1 MKIKGLLLSAMLLA
15 AQFCVAQSPAQCS
28 KKSKSNRNQ
37 ASNYVDTRSDSI
49 DITHYA
55 IFLDFSTLP
64 ANELHARCVV
74 EFKAKV
80 DQINSIVLDLE
91 GLTVDSVKQNG
102 NVLAFIHNDPQ
113 ITITLAEALSTNDS
127 SAVEVFYQ
135 GTPIEDASGF
145 GGFSFSGSYAY
156 NIGVGFDAI
165 PHNFGRVWFP
175 CFDNFVERST
185 FTCSVVTPSNL
196 RAYCGGLLLSNE
208 VENNLRTMVWE
219 LNQEIPTYLA
229 SVAVAPFQE
238 VNFTYNSLLNPALN
252 VKLVALAADTTTM
265 KNSFVSLEPIFH
277 LFEEHFGPYKW
288 DRVGYVSV
296 PFQAGAMEHATNI
309 AFPRDLL
316 GAGASA
322 NQHIMA
328 HELSHHWFGDLA
340 TCETA
345 AHMWLNEG
353 FASYTERLFDE
364 WLISRATYD
373 AEVRLNH
380 RMMLNFAH
388 VRDGGYW
395 PLSNVPNE
403 YTYSNHTYDLPSDKI
418 HTLRTYMGDSLF
430 YLGLRNYLETF
441 SFADAS
447 SNDLR
452 DALEAPTGL
461 DLDDYFA
468 DWIDI
473 PGWAGFEVDSTLEVA
488 GGLRVFYSQKSAG
501 NAHNYQNVPFEIT
514 FRGPDFSFETRTALL
529 SGPNSFVDVDID
541 FIPAM
546 VYLNRGEKISQAVTG
561 EERIIKTSGT
571 NVWSN
576 AFLEVD
582 IDEVE
587 DSVLIRVDHF
597 WVKPDPFK
605 QPFAMY
611 RLSPNRY
618 WKVDG
623 ILKPGLDAKLKFTYN
638 GRITSTSAG
647 WLDHDL
653 VTDETKL
660 VLLYRPDNRSDW
672 QVTNATKTTF
682 TSTTDK
688 FGNFVLDS
696 LMLGEYAFAEIDS
709 SLGLKDSPIS
719 HFELVVFPNPAKDF
733 VELGWKDV
741 RVEFVELVDLQG
753 RLLGRVP
760 VSKVDTSAKIPV
772 SHLTSGSYLV
782 RVVSLDG
789 RVSTRVVQVN

>member
-1 MKIKGLLLSAMLLA
+1 MKMKGLLFA
-15 AQFCVAQSPAQCS
+15 ACLMVAQLGNAQTSTHCS
-28 KKSKSNRNQ
+28 HKAKASRDQ
-37 ASNYVDTRSDSI
+37 ASNYIDTRSDSI
-49 DITHYA
+49 NITHYS
-55 IFLDFSTLP
+55 IFLDFSSLP
-64 ANELHARCVV
+64 TNELHARCVV

-80 DQINSIVLDLE
+80 DQIEQIVLDLE

-102 NVLAFIHNDPQ
+102 NVLAFSHTDPQ
-113 ITITLAEALSTNDS
+113 LTITLSEALNTNDS
-127 SAVEVFYQ
+127 TAIEVFYQ

-185 FTCSVVTPSNL
+185 FTCSVITPSNL
-196 RAYCGGLLLSNE
+196 KAYCGGLLVSNE

-229 SVAVAPFQE
+229 SVAVAPYQE

-316 GAGASA
+316 SAGASG

-380 RMMLNFAH
+380 RTMLNFAH

-403 YTYSNHTYDLPSDKI
+403 YTYSNHTYELPSDKI

-430 YLGLRNYLETF
+430 YVGLRNYMETF
-441 SFADAS
+441 SFADAN

-452 DALEAPTGL
+452 DALEAGTGL

-468 DWIDI
+468 DWVDT
-473 PGWAGFEVDSTLEVA
+473 PGWAGFEVDSTLEIE
-488 GGLRVFYSQKSAG
+488 GGLRVYYSQKSAG
-501 NAHNYQNVPFEIT
+501 NTHNYQNVPFEIT
-514 FRGPDFSFETRTALL
+514 FRRPDFSFETRSALL
-529 SGPNSFVDVDID
+529 SGPTGFVDVDVD
-541 FIPAM
+541 FVPSM

-561 EERIIKTSGT
+561 EERFVKTIQNT
-571 NVWSN
+571 TWSN
-576 AFLEVD
+576 ALVEVD
-582 IDEVE
+582 VDAVE

-623 ILKPGLDAKLKFTYN
+623 ILKPGLVAKLRFTYN
-638 GRITSTSAG
+638 GRTAGTSSG

-672 QVTNATKTTF
+672 QVTNATRTTF
-682 TSTTDK
+682 SSTTDK

-696 LMLGEYAFAEIDS
+696 LMLGEYTFAELDS
-709 SLGLKDSPIS
+709 SLGVKSSIEGT
-719 HFELVVFPNPAKDF
+719 FELLAFPNPSKDF
-733 VELGWKDV
+733 VELNWKDV
-741 RVEFVELVDLQG
+741 SVEYVELNDIQG
-753 RLLGRVP
+753 RSLGRIP
-760 VSKVDTSAKIPV
+760 VSKGDQQVKIPV
-772 SHLTSGSYLV
+772 SHLTPGSYLV

-789 RVSTRVVQVN
+789 RVSTRVVQVG